1 MILRYKA
8 KVERYIKQ
16 TASASGAPSYQLT
29 TVTASLSCDLQP
41 HEGAIIYPEHGQTT
55 KYYMTMF
62 CYPTDIQPND
72 IVTDVD
78 NPTTKMKVI
87 SVNSFNILKHYE
99 VTLEGGVTSP

>member
-8 KVERYIKQ
+8 KVERYANQ
-16 TASASGAPSYQLT
+16 NGSASGAPSYMLT
-29 TVTASLSCDLQP
+29 TVIASLPCDLQP

-55 KYYMTMF
+55 KWYMTMF
-62 CYPTDIQPND
+62 CYPTDIRPND

-78 NPTTKMKVI
+78 NPNCKMKVI

-99 VTLEGGVTSP
+99 VMLEGGVTSP